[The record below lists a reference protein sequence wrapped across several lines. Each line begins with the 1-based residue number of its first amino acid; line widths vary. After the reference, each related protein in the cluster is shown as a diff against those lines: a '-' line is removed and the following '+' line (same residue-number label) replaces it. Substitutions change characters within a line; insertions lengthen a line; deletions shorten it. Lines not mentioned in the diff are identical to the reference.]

1 MNLETILGTQIAD
14 GVTVGDLF
22 NVDFLATILGNVLAA
37 LLIIVAAFVFAGWV
51 KRRIIKISRRHAQL
65 DNTLF
70 SFFANVSRYVIL
82 AFSVIFVLNTFGL
95 QTTSLVAAFGA
106 AGLAIGLAL
115 QGTLSNLAAGVMI
128 VAFRPIKLDDFVEVG
143 GQMGTVKSI
152 SLNLVELATIGNV
165 QVLIPNSQVWGNQI
179 VNYSAY
185 STRRAEWSFGVSYG
199 TDLAK
204 AEKIILETIMA
215 DLRSKSDPEPFIQ
228 VNNLNTSSV
237 DFLVRVWVEASDYFA
252 YQADMKRRVK
262 EALDAGGIEIPF
274 PTRTI
279 ITAT

>member
-22 NVDFLATILGNVLAA
+22 NVDFLATILGNVFAA
-37 LLIIVAAFVFAGWV
+37 VLIIVAAFIFAGWV
-51 KRRIIKISRRHAQL
+51 RRRIIKISRRHAQL

-82 AFSVIFVLNTFGL
+82 AFAVIFVLNTFGL

-204 AEKIILETIMA
+204 AEKIILETIMG
-215 DLRSKSDPEPFIQ
+215 DPRSKSDPEPFIQ

-252 YQADMKRRVK
+252 YQADMKRLVK
-262 EALDAGGIEIPF
+262 EALDANGVEIPF

>member
-215 DLRSKSDPEPFIQ
+215 DLRGKSDPEPFIQ

-279 ITAT
+279 ITAK

>member
-143 GQMGTVKSI
+143 GQMGAVKSI

-204 AEKIILETIMA
+204 AEKIILETIMG

-279 ITAT
+279 ITAK